1 MQNEKIHL
9 ERIKRFLQRQKDALY
24 TKLQPLCVEYIH
36 DPNPIPWQAI
46 QNAKWQKI
54 ECGEIWS
61 AVWGSAWFKVFGRL
75 SEEHPASMQGLWF
88 DCEGEACVMDGGKP
102 WMGLTPKVDWYHN
115 AAKHYVPLA
124 NLADAE
130 GDFEIYI
137 EAAANDLFGAG
148 KEEYR
153 LAVCSLSL
161 FDEEDYQF
169 TLDLELLNDLA
180 VALPTGS
187 VRRAKI
193 IYGLNE
199 ICNLWGSDKPEAFR
213 TAKDL
218 LAKPAQASALKAF
231 SVGHAHLDLAW
242 LWPIRES
249 RRKGGRTFANA
260 LRLLEHYPEYI
271 FGASQAQLYQ
281 WIKEDY
287 PALYEEVKAAVK
299 EGRWEIQGANWV
311 EFDTNL
317 SSGES
322 IIRQF
327 SYGRSFFDQEFG
339 IIPNCLW
346 LPDCFGFS
354 GNLPQFMKGCK
365 VDYFITQKLSWNE
378 SNVFDKHL
386 FIWQGIDGS
395 EVRAH
400 QLPTND
406 YNFSNNPSAFLAT
419 EGRFTQ
425 AELAESFLNL
435 YGIGDGGGGP
445 TRNHIEYGLR
455 QQNLEGSPKFVFSK
469 AVDFFAEYGS
479 IPENK
484 LPKCYTELYLEFHRG
499 TYTTQAKMKK
509 DNLQSE
515 RLLHAAEWIAVLRA
529 MADDKMEYPALLHP
543 IWKDTLLLQFHD
555 ILPGSSITQV
565 YSDARELSSKNHAA
579 LKTYI
584 QESLI
589 PELSELTYSIFNPAP
604 TAVQNWLS
612 FPIACRDYVAVMEDS
627 EIAYMLQ
634 EEQTMKVL
642 VHLEPYSQ
650 GILSFFPKLAPLLIE
665 REELIPDEDG
675 YLLEGTDLRVKVS
688 FKGSLLSIEAYGIE
702 FLESESNLIQL
713 WEDEP
718 NNWGAWDINHY
729 YRETTPQE
737 ASETKVIEAFILGDY
752 SRIVHQLKIGKSTIK
767 QTIELLPGANHLT
780 IHHEVDWQE
789 HHKMLRVA
797 FSSNVFTQRVDCG
810 IQMGKITGSARPQ
823 NAWEA
828 ARFDFPAQGFV
839 AQSEAG
845 RTCAILA
852 ASKYGYS
859 AHENRLELALLRSPA
874 DVDPQADIGQQS
886 YSYGFFCDT
895 CDITEAYLAEV
906 SQSLE
911 AELILT
917 EGESP
922 LEPLDLH
929 FEHDTLV
936 LNTIKPAEQGQA
948 IILRLY
954 EPLGRHCVESLFT
967 MLPIQKIYKC
977 NMLEEPEQELFMDED
992 FPVQPFEIITLR
1004 LELKN
1009 DTLSS

>member
-9 ERIKRFLQRQKDALY
+9 ERIKRFIQRQKDALY
-24 TKLQPLCVEYIH
+24 TKLQPLSVDYIH
-36 DPNPIPWQAI
+36 DPKPIPWQAV
-46 QNAKWQKI
+46 QGAKWQKI
-54 ECGEIWS
+54 ECGEVWS
-61 AVWGSAWFKVFGRL
+61 AVWGSAWFRVSGQL
-75 SEEHPASMQGLWF
+75 SKEHPASMQGLWF
-88 DCEGEACVMDGGKP
+88 DSEGEACVMDGGKP

-115 AAKHYVPLA
+115 ASKHYVPLA
-124 NLADAE
+124 DIADSE
-130 GDFEIYI
+130 GYFELFI

-161 FDEEDYQF
+161 FDEENYQF

-180 VALPTGS
+180 LALPQGS

-199 ICNLWGSDKPEAFR
+199 ICNLWGSDASAARKI
-213 TAKDL
+213 AKEL
-218 LAKPAQASALKAF
+218 LAKPAHASALKAY

-249 RRKGGRTFANA
+249 KRKGGRTFANA
-260 LRLLEHYPEYI
+260 LRLLERYPDYI
-271 FGASQAQLYQ
+271 FGASQAQLYL

-287 PALYEEVKAAVK
+287 PTLYEEVQAAVK
-299 EGRWEIQGANWV
+299 EGRWEIQGASWV

-317 SSGES
+317 TCGES

-327 SYGRSFFDQEFG
+327 SYGRRFFDEEFG

-354 GNLPQFMKGCK
+354 GNLPQLMKGCK

-395 EVRAH
+395 QVRAH

-419 EGRFTQ
+419 EGRFAQ

-455 QQNLEGSPKFVFSK
+455 QKNLEGSPHFAFSK
-469 AVDFFAEYGS
+469 AADFFAEYGQ
-479 IPENK
+479 IPEEK

-499 TYTTQAKMKK
+499 TYTTQARMKK

-515 RLLHAAEWIAVLRA
+515 RLLHAAEWIAVLKA
-529 MADDKMEYPALLHP
+529 MAGDRLEYPALLHP

-555 ILPGSSITQV
+555 ILPGSSITPV
-565 YSDARELSSKNHAA
+565 YSDARELSSKNHIA
-579 LKTYI
+579 LKSFI

-589 PELSELTYSIFNPAP
+589 PQDSELTYSIFNPAP

-612 FPIACRDYVAVMEDS
+612 FPIAYQDYSAFLDHC
-627 EIAYMLQ
+627 EIQYMIQDGQ
-634 EEQTMKVL
+634 ELKAL
-642 VHLEPYSQ
+642 VRLEPYSK
-650 GILSFFPKLAPLLIE
+650 GSFSFYPQLAPMLLDK
-665 REELIPDEDG
+665 EEIIPEQDA
-675 YLLEGTDLRVKVS
+675 YLLEGSNLKVKVS
-688 FKGSLLSIEAYGIE
+688 QNGSVLSIRSGGIE
-702 FLESESNLIQL
+702 FLAEPSNLIQL

-737 ASETKVIEAFILGDY
+737 ASEAKVIEAFSMGDY
-752 SRIVHQLKIGKSTIK
+752 FRIVHQLKIGKSTIK
-767 QTIELLPGANHLT
+767 QTIELLPGAKHLT

-789 HHKMLRVA
+789 HHQMLRVA
-797 FSSNVFTQRVDCG
+797 FSSNVFSQKVDCG
-810 IQMGKITGSARPQ
+810 IQMGKISRSARPQ

-845 RTCAILA
+845 RTTAILA

-874 DVDPQADIGQQS
+874 DVDPKADLGPQS

-895 CDITEAYLAEV
+895 CDITDAYLAEV

-911 AELILT
+911 AELIIT
-917 EGESP
+917 KGESP
-922 LEPLDLH
+922 LEPLELH
-929 FEHDTLV
+929 FRHDTLV
-936 LNTIKPAEQGQA
+936 LNTIKPAEQGNA

-977 NMLEEPEQELFMDED
+977 NMLEEPQEEIFMDED
-992 FPVQPFEIITLR
+992 FSVKPFEVLTLR
-1004 LELKN
+1004 LEFQD
-1009 DTLSS
+1009 DTISS